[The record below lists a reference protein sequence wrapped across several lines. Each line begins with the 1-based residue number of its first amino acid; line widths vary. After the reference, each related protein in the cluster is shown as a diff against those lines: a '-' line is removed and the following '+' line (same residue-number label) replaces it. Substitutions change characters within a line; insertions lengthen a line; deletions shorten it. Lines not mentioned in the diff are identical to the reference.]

1 MSEEAEY
8 LALVDALEAS
18 SGKISRLG
26 AGILAATALDIASD
40 SRTFSRLF
48 GVAHALVLREI
59 VALDADGGYIRVRQR
74 DERTQRTRYELNA
87 AGIRLAEEM
96 GL

>member
-8 LALVDALEAS
+8 MALVDALEAA

-40 SRTFSRLF
+40 SRSFSRIF
-48 GVAHALVLREI
+48 GVAHALVLREL
-59 VALDADGGYIRVRQR
+59 VALGAEAGYMRIRQR

-87 AGIRLAEEM
+87 AGIRLVEEM